1 MLIQDSARAE
11 ECGSFFYMNLDD
23 FKDINVGPG
32 IRVGDT
38 MLQNTAKAL
47 LAICRPKATCYRLG
61 GDEFGVLV
69 PFAEQENASRLVET
83 IQHRFEQPWKI
94 DEEKY
99 YCTMSLG
106 VVKFPQDG
114 DTVDDLVQ
122 RAGLALSVAKS
133 HGRGQVEYY
142 SGEDAEMSEK
152 RLAMEKAM
160 RKAVEE
166 GCQEF
171 EVYYQP
177 LISATDPG
185 RKCIGAEALVRWNSK
200 VLGFVKPDEFI
211 AMAEYLGLIVPIG
224 RHVLYEACLHC
235 RQWNDFGNPNFS
247 ISVNLSVVQ
256 VMQNDIV
263 DVIRNVVN
271 ETKINPDNLILEI
284 TESVAIQ
291 DMEKVKKTLM
301 AIREMGI
308 SIALDDF

>member
-1 MLIQDSARAE
+1 
-11 ECGSFFYMNLDD
+11 
-23 FKDINVGPG
+23 
-32 IRVGDT
+32 
-38 MLQNTAKAL
+38 
-47 LAICRPKATCYRLG
+47 
-61 GDEFGVLV
+61 
-69 PFAEQENASRLVET
+69 
-83 IQHRFEQPWKI
+83 
-94 DEEKY
+94 
-99 YCTMSLG
+99 
-106 VVKFPQDG
+106 
-114 DTVDDLVQ
+114 
-122 RAGLALSVAKS
+122 
-133 HGRGQVEYY
+133 
-142 SGEDAEMSEK
+142 
-152 RLAMEKAM
+152 
-160 RKAVEE
+160 
-166 GCQEF
+166 
-171 EVYYQP
+171 
-177 LISATDPG
+177 
-185 RKCIGAEALVRWNSK
+185 GAEALVRWNSK

-263 DVIRNVVN
+263 DVIRKVVN